1 MVLYKRRHHKYLETS
16 LSFVYKKCKK
26 KKWKIA
32 KKKRRKQETKN
43 NKITNWAISRV
54 PLYCHI
60 PNVYTVYEYI
70 VFLKARDR
78 TASFS
83 LQQVSLALSADLAL
97 SLFLSLSHTLS
108 TCLEYHWSSLEC
120 QTSVEQLYMVSH
132 WVRPSSGDARDG
144 CVFKAAKLQ

>member
-26 KKWKIA
+26 KKRKLQ
-32 KKKRRKQETKN
+32 KKKSRKQETKN

-97 SLFLSLSHTLS
+97 SLPLSRYLSHSLDLS
-108 TCLEYHWSSLEC
+108 RVSLKFAGMPNKC
-120 QTSVEQLYMVSH
+120 RTIVHGLALSQTKFGG
-132 WVRPSSGDARDG
+132 R
-144 CVFKAAKLQ
+144 

>member
-26 KKWKIA
+26 KKRKIA

-97 SLFLSLSHTLS
+97 SLPLFHSLSRSLS
-108 TCLEYHWSSLEC
+108 VSRLVSSIIE
-120 QTSVEQLYMVSH
+120 
-132 WVRPSSGDARDG
+132 VRWN
-144 CVFKAAKLQ
+144 AKQV